1 MRVRFTPEA
10 TEELSRVVTHYAGQ
24 RDGLGDEFVDAV
36 DAMAREIAAWPLAGR
51 PFDASIR
58 GRILGRF
65 PYWILYQQRGSTIWI
80 TSLVHQNRGEAF
92 WRSRWGV
99 RDESAGYVPQAA

>member
-1 MRVRFTPEA
+1 MRVLFTREA
-10 TEELSRVVTHYAGQ
+10 EAELSRVVDHYTGQ

-36 DAMAREIAAWPLAGR
+36 DEMVRDIGAWPLAGR
-51 PFDASIR
+51 RFDSSIR

-65 PYWILYQQRGSTIWI
+65 PYWMLYQQRDSTIWI
-80 TSLVHQNRGEAF
+80 TSLVHQNRGEDF

-99 RDESAGYVPQAA
+99 REDAAAYLPRVA

>member
-1 MRVRFTPEA
+1 MKVLFSREA
-10 TEELSRVVTHYAGQ
+10 ETDLFRVVDHYADQ

-36 DAMAREIAAWPLAGR
+36 DEMAREIGAWPLAGR

-65 PYWILYQQRGSTIWI
+65 PYWILYQQKGSTIWI
-80 TSLVHQNRGEAF
+80 TSLVHQNRGDDF

-99 RDESAGYVPQAA
+99 REDTAVYLPRVA